1 MNRKIQAKHIS
12 EIPILEFLEGLNGT
26 WATWFPVKN
35 EDGSFSKNSVMNA
48 VPSGT
53 PEKVILSKMRS
64 LIRRGLVDG
73 CGCGCRGDFVLS
85 EKGKEY
91 LKKLQSPLTNPH
103 FNAINTE
110 MSNDQSPENSPSL
123 EQWLNDTVK
132 AFQEQDSDAQKKV
145 LAEILTENL
154 QLRESVKYLV
164 QKSESV
170 EALLWVIVASSGG
183 SLGVD
188 KAKMEKIPLGYCIKT
203 EEKEGKLKV
212 LALARMPENGKA
224 EEHSSIIDP
233 SETVITPSPEDEEK
247 EFEVKGERNRIIR
260 P

>member
-1 MNRKIQAKHIS
+1 
-12 EIPILEFLEGLNGT
+12 
-26 WATWFPVKN
+26 
-35 EDGSFSKNSVMNA
+35 
-48 VPSGT
+48 
-53 PEKVILSKMRS
+53 
-64 LIRRGLVDG
+64 
-73 CGCGCRGDFVLS
+73 
-85 EKGKEY
+85 
-91 LKKLQSPLTNPH
+91 
-103 FNAINTE
+103 

-170 EALLWVIVASSGG
+170 EALLWVIVASAGG
-183 SLGVD
+183 SIGVD
-188 KAKMEKIPLGYCIKT
+188 KSKMEKIPVGYCVKT
-203 EEKEGKLKV
+203 DEVKEGGIRV
-212 LALARMPENGKA
+212 LALARMTDPVDDKN
-224 EEHSSIIDP
+224 HSSIIDP

-247 EFEVKGERNRIIR
+247 EFEVKGDRNRIIR